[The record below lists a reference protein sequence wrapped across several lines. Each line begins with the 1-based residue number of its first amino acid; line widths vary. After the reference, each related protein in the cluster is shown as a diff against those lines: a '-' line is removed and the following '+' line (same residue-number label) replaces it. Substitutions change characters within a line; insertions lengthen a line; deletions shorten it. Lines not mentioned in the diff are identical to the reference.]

1 MSQILSKEQSKMP
14 TDTFYLKV
22 LSKQLFCL
30 FFMFFFF
37 PSCKSMPRSGCAALH
52 RLNSNFFLKKKKLNL
67 IEPNCHYK
75 IVILLWMKTC
85 NVDVKKKKKNVKNMF
100 FFFWDIF
107 RNPFQQCIHNPIKYQ
122 RPSSLQNYFP
132 LTIFAKRQILDV

>member
-1 MSQILSKEQSKMP
+1 MSQILSKEQSKVP
-14 TDTFYLKV
+14 TDTFCLKV

-30 FFMFFFF
+30 LFMFFFF

-85 NVDVKKKKKNVKNMF
+85 NVDVKKKKNVKNIF
-100 FFFWDIF
+100 FSFGIFFGTHSSSVFITLSNTKDLVLCKTIF
-107 RNPFQQCIHNPIKYQ
+107 R
-122 RPSSLQNYFP
+122 
-132 LTIFAKRQILDV
+132 